1 MIMIQ
6 DLEMNKLDN
15 LASDSLDFLHSVDA
29 VVGSDRDPV
38 GHLLLHLAVLVLVAL
53 LLHLQSDVLE
63 MVGNENDKNI
73 SKKQFELNPQLGNGK
88 LLQKF

>member
-1 MIMIQ
+1 MFQ

-29 VVGSDRDPV
+29 VVGSDGDPV

-53 LLHLQSDVLE
+53 LLHLQSDVWE
-63 MVGNENDKNI
+63 MKMIKNI

>member
-1 MIMIQ
+1 MINDHDSVMMFQ

-53 LLHLQSDVLE
+53 LLHLQSDVWE
-63 MVGNENDKNI
+63 MVGNENDK
-73 SKKQFELNPQLGNGK
+73 KHF
-88 LLQKF
+88 